1 MIRFEPEKVDKKTS
15 HLLAEKEK
23 ADTLVYKLLPTPIAD
38 VLKIGGPS
46 MPEEYEHTTIY
57 QSDIEGVIFNDIFSN
72 RFWPRYLR
80 KAHYRPIC
88 ALIGPMFA

>member
-1 MIRFEPEKVDKKTS
+1 MKRFQPEKVDKKTS

-57 QSDIEGVIFNDIFSN
+57 QSDIQGKILIIS
-72 RFWPRYLR
+72 R
-80 KAHYRPIC
+80 KIKAKKS
-88 ALIGPMFA
+88 